1 MLVGMGGGA
10 AQATLIIQGDFSGDA
25 FPTGA
30 PINSLS
36 GSFVAVF
43 DDSVLTGSGFEY
55 FEDLLIL
62 TSLTLSP
69 NPIGVTTFDIYN
81 TGMDL
86 GFTDG
91 VLTDV
96 LIGGMTD
103 AGNNASALDAAFD
116 DFAAWLLPNRTT
128 STDPQ
133 LSYAIATDSGGIRD
147 AGNATFTYSVTN
159 VPEPSTLALLS
170 IGLAGLGI
178 SRRRMKA

>member
-10 AQATLIIQGDFSGDA
+10 AQATLIIQGDFSGVA
-25 FPTGA
+25 FPAGA

-36 GSFVAVF
+36 GSFEAVF

-62 TSLTLSP
+62 TSLTLSI
-69 NPIGVTTFDIYN
+69 NPIGVTTFDISN

-103 AGNNASALDAAFD
+103 LGSNASALDAGYD
-116 DFAAWLLPNRTT
+116 DFAAWLLPNKSS
-128 STDPQ
+128 STDPH
-133 LSYAIATDSGGIRD
+133 LSYAIATDSGGIRG

-159 VPEPSTLALLS
+159 VPEPTTLSMLS
-170 IGLAGLGI
+170 LGLAGLGF
-178 SRRRMKA
+178 SWRRMKA